1 MSSALTTDLYH
12 QDAAY
17 VAWRT
22 GRTGPATFD
31 LYIRHAPFGGAYV
44 LTAGLEAALAHA
56 TGFRYTDEDLRYLA
70 QVRAYDPAFLDFLR
84 TLRFTGDVA
93 AIPEGT
99 IAFPHEPLLRVR
111 APFIE
116 ALLLEAGL
124 IQTINLA
131 TLIATKAARIVTA
144 AAGRPVAEF
153 ALRRAHAPYAVTRA
167 AYIGGCAT
175 TSFVA
180 AAQRFGLQPTGTI
193 PHALVQL
200 YDTER
205 EAFEAVAATL
215 PQYTLLLD
223 TYDVRQATHTAAAVA
238 RRARQQFG
246 HELVAVRL
254 DSGDLV
260 ADSRYVRR
268 VLDAAGLQSVR
279 IVASGDLDEF
289 TIADLLAAD
298 APLDGFGIGTKLG
311 SGAGS
316 LQHQVAGGTLGA
328 VYKLAEYADP
338 AGSNEGQPQARRH
351 QEQLAG
357 VQSGL
362 PRRPLCLRRDPAGL
376 RNSTSQCRAAAA
388 PGNPQR
394 HAATGQPAAPARNR
408 RRSGRAAP
416 RLAGAVAAPHRRAP
430 LPRPLQPGAPR
441 PPRAPRPSSPS
452 RQDGRMTDR
461 RLHAVQGPL
470 EEVNWEEVG
479 GKVGEALRTEDEL
492 DQLLR
497 G

>member
-56 TGFRYTDEDLRYLA
+56 TNFRYTADDLHYLA
-70 QVRAYDPAFLDFLR
+70 QIRAYDPAFLDFLR
-84 TLRFTGDVA
+84 ALRFTGDIA
-93 AIPEGT
+93 AMPEGT

-124 IQTINLA
+124 IQAINLA
-131 TLIATKAARIVTA
+131 TLISTKAARIVTA

-167 AYIGGCAT
+167 AAIGGCAT

-200 YDTER
+200 FDTER
-205 EAFEAVAATL
+205 EAFAAVAATL

-223 TYDVRQATHTAAAVA
+223 TYDVRQATHTAVEVA
-238 RRARQQFG
+238 RRARQQLG

-316 LQHQVAGGTLGA
+316 LQHQVAGGTLGV
-328 VYKLAEYADP
+328 VYKLAEYADSVG
-338 AGSNEGQPQARRH
+338 AMKASLK
-351 QEQLAG
+351 LAG
-357 VQSGL
+357 VKSSWPGRKAVYRVGHYAYDVIQLASETPPPDAVPLLRPVIRSGTLL
-362 PRRPLCLRRDPAGL
+362 PKSQPPLPEIAA
-376 RNSTSQCRAAAA
+376 TAAA
-388 PGNPQR
+388 QL
-394 HAATGQPAAPARNR
+394 HALPAEW
-408 RRSGRAAP
+408 
-416 RLAGAVAAPHRRAP
+416 
-430 LPRPLQPGAPR
+430 
-441 PPRAPRPSSPS
+441 
-452 RQDGRMTDR
+452 R
-461 RLHAVQGPL
+461 RLTVEHPYPVRFSP
-470 EEVNWEEVG
+470 
-479 GKVGEALRTEDEL
+479 ALRT
-492 DQLLR
+492 LR
-497 G
+497 QRLVRAAQASGTSG

>member
-22 GRTGPATFD
+22 GRIGPATFD
-31 LYIRHAPFGGAYV
+31 LYVRHAPFGGAYV
-44 LTAGLEAALAHA
+44 LTAGLAAALSHA
-56 TGFRYTDEDLRYLA
+56 TNFRYTAADLHYLA
-70 QVRAYDPAFLDFLR
+70 KIRAYDPAFLDFLR
-84 TLRFTGDVA
+84 TLRFTGNVA
-93 AIPEGT
+93 AMPEGT
-99 IAFPHEPLLRVR
+99 IAFPHEPLLRVK

-124 IQTINLA
+124 IQAINLA

-144 AAGRPVAEF
+144 AAGRTVAEF

-200 YDTER
+200 FDTER
-205 EAFEAVAATL
+205 EAFEAVATTL

-223 TYDVRQATHTAAAVA
+223 TYDVRQATHTAVAVA
-238 RRARQQFG
+238 RRARQQLG
-246 HELVAVRL
+246 HQLVAVRL
-254 DSGDLV
+254 DSGDLA

-268 VLDAAGLQSVR
+268 VLDAGGLESVR

-289 TIADLLAAD
+289 TIADLLAAA

-316 LQHQVAGGTLGA
+316 LRHQVAGGTLGA

-338 AGSNEGQPQARRH
+338 AGTVRASLKLAGIKSSWPGRKAVYRIGH
-351 QEQLAG
+351 YAYDVIQLASETPPPDA
-357 VQSGL
+357 VPLLRPVIRSGTLL
-362 PRRPLCLRRDPAGL
+362 PDSQPPLPEI
-376 RNSTSQCRAAAA
+376 AAAA
-388 PGNPQR
+388 AAQLRALPEQWHR
-394 HAATGQPAAPARNR
+394 LTVEHAYPVRF
-408 RRSGRAAP
+408 
-416 RLAGAVAAPHRRAP
+416 
-430 LPRPLQPGAPR
+430 
-441 PPRAPRPSSPS
+441 SP
-452 RQDGRMTDR
+452 
-461 RLHAVQGPL
+461 
-470 EEVNWEEVG
+470 E
-479 GKVGEALRTEDEL
+479 LRT
-492 DQLLR
+492 LR
-497 G
+497 EHLVRTAQAGRTTE

>member
-44 LTAGLEAALAHA
+44 LTAGLAAALAHA

-70 QVRAYDPAFLDFLR
+70 RVRAYDPAFLDFLR

-124 IQTINLA
+124 IRTINLA

-153 ALRRAHAPYAVTRA
+153 ALRRAHAPYEVTRA

-180 AAQRFGLQPTGTI
+180 AAQRFDLQPTGTI

-205 EAFEAVAATL
+205 EAFEAVATTL

-223 TYDVRQATHTAAAVA
+223 TYDVRQATHTAVAVA
-238 RRARQQFG
+238 RQARQQFG

-289 TIADLLAAD
+289 TIADLVAAA

-316 LQHQVAGGTLGA
+316 LQHQVAGGTLGV
-328 VYKLAEYADP
+328 VYKLAEYADS
-338 AGSNEGQPQARRH
+338 AGAMKASLK
-351 QEQLAG
+351 LAG
-357 VQSGL
+357 IKSSWPGCKAVYRVGHYAYDVIQLTSEPPPPNAVPLLRPVLRSGTLL
-362 PRRPLCLRRDPAGL
+362 PDSQPPLPEI
-376 RNSTSQCRAAAA
+376 AAAA
-388 PGNPQR
+388 AAQLRALPEQWQRLTVEHPYPVRFSPGLR
-394 HAATGQPAAPARNR
+394 
-408 RRSGRAAP
+408 
-416 RLAGAVAAPHRRAP
+416 
-430 LPRPLQPGAPR
+430 
-441 PPRAPRPSSPS
+441 
-452 RQDGRMTDR
+452 
-461 RLHAVQGPL
+461 
-470 EEVNWEEVG
+470 
-479 GKVGEALRTEDEL
+479 ALRDHLVRTA
-492 DQLLR
+492 QAGR
-497 G
+497 TAG

>member
-31 LYIRHAPFGGAYV
+31 LYVRHAPFGGAYV
-44 LTAGLEAALAHA
+44 LTAGLEIALTHA
-56 TGFRYTDEDLRYLA
+56 SNFRYTADDLRYLA
-70 QVRAYDPAFLDFLR
+70 QIRAYDPAFLDFLR

-124 IQTINLA
+124 IRTINLA

-167 AYIGGCAT
+167 AAIGGCAT

-180 AAQRFGLQPTGTI
+180 AARRFGLQPTGTI

-200 YDTER
+200 FDTER
-205 EAFEAVAATL
+205 DAFEAVATTL

-223 TYDVRQATHTAAAVA
+223 TYDVRQATHTAVAVA

-268 VLDAAGLQSVR
+268 VLDTGGLQSVR

-289 TIADLLAAD
+289 TIADLLAAA

-328 VYKLAEYADP
+328 VYKLAEYEDP
-338 AGSNEGQPQARRH
+338 AGTVKASLK
-351 QEQLAG
+351 LAG
-357 VQSGL
+357 IKSSWPGRKAVYRVGHYAYDIIRLASEPPPPDAVPL
-362 PRRPLCLRRDPAGL
+362 LRPVL
-376 RNSTSQCRAAAA
+376 RNGTLLPDSRPPLPEIAAAA
-388 PGNPQR
+388 
-394 HAATGQPAAPARNR
+394 AAQLRALPAEW
-408 RRSGRAAP
+408 
-416 RLAGAVAAPHRRAP
+416 
-430 LPRPLQPGAPR
+430 
-441 PPRAPRPSSPS
+441 
-452 RQDGRMTDR
+452 R
-461 RLHAVQGPL
+461 RLTVEHPYPVRFSP
-470 EEVNWEEVG
+470 
-479 GKVGEALRTEDEL
+479 ALRA
-492 DQLLR
+492 LR
-497 G
+497 QRLVRTAQAGRTAG

>member
-1 MSSALTTDLYH
+1 MTSALTTDLYH

-17 VAWRT
+17 IAWRT
-22 GRTGPATFD
+22 GHTGPATFD
-31 LYIRHAPFGGAYV
+31 LYVRHAPFGGAYV
-44 LTAGLEAALAHA
+44 LTAGLAAALSHA
-56 TGFRYTDEDLRYLA
+56 TNFRYTADDLRYLA
-70 QVRAYDPAFLDFLR
+70 KIRAYNPAFLDFLR
-84 TLRFTGDVA
+84 NLRFTGNVA
-93 AIPEGT
+93 AMPEGT
-99 IAFPHEPLLRVR
+99 IAFPHEPLLRVQ

-124 IQTINLA
+124 IQAINLA

-167 AYIGGCAT
+167 AAIGGCAT

-200 YDTER
+200 FDSEQ
-205 EAFEAVAATL
+205 EAFEAVATTL

-223 TYDVRQATHTAAAVA
+223 TYDVRQATHTAVAVA

-254 DSGDLV
+254 DSGDLA

-268 VLDAAGLQSVR
+268 VLDAGGLESVR

-311 SGAGS
+311 GGAGS
-316 LQHQVAGGTLGA
+316 LEHQVAGGTLGA

-338 AGSNEGQPQARRH
+338 AGTVRASLKLAGIKSSWPGRKAVYRVGQYTYDVI
-351 QEQLAG
+351 QLASEPPPPDAAPLLRP
-357 VQSGL
+357 VIRSGTLL
-362 PRRPLCLRRDPAGL
+362 PDSHPPLPEIAA
-376 RNSTSQCRAAAA
+376 TAAA
-388 PGNPQR
+388 QL
-394 HAATGQPAAPARNR
+394 
-408 RRSGRAAP
+408 RALP
-416 RLAGAVAAPHRRAP
+416 EQWHRLTVEHPYPVRF
-430 LPRPLQPGAPR
+430 
-441 PPRAPRPSSPS
+441 SPEL
-452 RQDGRMTDR
+452 R
-461 RLHAVQGPL
+461 
-470 EEVNWEEVG
+470 
-479 GKVGEALRTEDEL
+479 ALREHLVRTAQAGRTTE
-492 DQLLR
+492 
-497 G
+497 

>member
-17 VAWRT
+17 VAWQT

-44 LTAGLEAALAHA
+44 LTAGLAAALSHA
-56 TGFRYTDEDLRYLA
+56 TGFSYTDEDLRYLA

-84 TLRFTGDVA
+84 ALRFTGDIA
-93 AIPEGT
+93 AMPEGT

-124 IQTINLA
+124 IQAINLA

-180 AAQRFGLQPTGTI
+180 AAKRFDLQPTGTI

-205 EAFEAVAATL
+205 EAFEAVATTL

-223 TYDVRQATHTAAAVA
+223 TYDFRQASHTAVEVA
-238 RRARQQFG
+238 RQARQQLG

-268 VLDAAGLQSVR
+268 VLDAGSLESVR

-289 TIADLLAAD
+289 SIADLLAAD
-298 APLDGFGIGTKLG
+298 APIDGFGIGTKLG

-316 LQHQVAGGTLGA
+316 LHHKVAGGTLGA
-328 VYKLAEYADP
+328 VYKLAEYEDP
-338 AGSNEGQPQARRH
+338 AGTVRASIKLAGFKSSWPGRKAVYRLGQYTYDVI
-351 QEQLAG
+351 QLASEPPPPDA
-357 VQSGL
+357 VPLLRPVLRSGALL
-362 PRRPLCLRRDPAGL
+362 PESRPPLPEIAAAASAQLRALPEQWQRLTVEQAYPVRFSAGL
-376 RNSTSQCRAAAA
+376 R
-388 PGNPQR
+388 
-394 HAATGQPAAPARNR
+394 
-408 RRSGRAAP
+408 
-416 RLAGAVAAPHRRAP
+416 
-430 LPRPLQPGAPR
+430 
-441 PPRAPRPSSPS
+441 
-452 RQDGRMTDR
+452 
-461 RLHAVQGPL
+461 
-470 EEVNWEEVG
+470 
-479 GKVGEALRTEDEL
+479 ALREHLVQAAQAGRTT
-492 DQLLR
+492 

>member
-31 LYIRHAPFGGAYV
+31 LYVRHAPFGGAYL

-56 TGFRYTDEDLRYLA
+56 TGFRYTDGDLRYLA

-84 TLRFTGDVA
+84 ALRFTGDVA

-124 IQTINLA
+124 IRTINLA

-153 ALRRAHAPYAVTRA
+153 ALRRAHAPYEVTRA

-180 AAQRFGLQPTGTI
+180 AAKRFGLQPTGTI

-205 EAFEAVAATL
+205 EAFEAVATTL

-223 TYDVRQATHTAAAVA
+223 TYDVHQATHTGRRGRPPGAAAARTRAGGRPPRTVA
-238 RRARQQFG
+238 TWQPTA
-246 HELVAVRL
+246 AT
-254 DSGDLV
+254 S
-260 ADSRYVRR
+260 RR
-268 VLDAAGLQSVR
+268 VLDAGGLESVR

-289 TIADLLAAD
+289 AIAELVAAK
-298 APLDGFGIGTKLG
+298 APLDGFGIGTKVGQRRRLAPAPG
-311 SGAGS
+311 CRRHPQRR
-316 LQHQVAGGTLGA
+316 LQARRIRGPRRVG
-328 VYKLAEYADP
+328 K
-338 AGSNEGQPQARRH
+338 GQPQARRH

-357 VQSGL
+357 GKPSTASAHYAYDVLQLASETPPPDAVSL
-362 PRRPLCLRRDPAGL
+362 LRRYSGRRVATGEPRPCPKSPPPQPPSSAPCRSSGGASPSSTPTQSASARACAPSAIIWSGQPKPAG
-376 RNSTSQCRAAAA
+376 
-388 PGNPQR
+388 
-394 HAATGQPAAPARNR
+394 QP
-408 RRSGRAAP
+408 
-416 RLAGAVAAPHRRAP
+416 
-430 LPRPLQPGAPR
+430 
-441 PPRAPRPSSPS
+441 
-452 RQDGRMTDR
+452 DD
-461 RLHAVQGPL
+461 
-470 EEVNWEEVG
+470 
-479 GKVGEALRTEDEL
+479 
-492 DQLLR
+492 
-497 G
+497 

>member
-31 LYIRHAPFGGAYV
+31 LYIRQAPFGGAYV
-44 LTAGLEAALAHA
+44 LTAGLSAALSHV
-56 TGFRYTDEDLRYLA
+56 TGFSYTDEDLRYLA

-84 TLRFTGDVA
+84 ALRFTGDIA
-93 AIPEGT
+93 AMPEGT

-124 IQTINLA
+124 IQAINLA

-200 YDTER
+200 FDTER
-205 EAFEAVAATL
+205 EAFEAVATTL

-223 TYDVRQATHTAAAVA
+223 TYDFRQASHTAVEVA
-238 RRARQQFG
+238 RQARQQLG

-268 VLDAAGLQSVR
+268 VLDAGGLQSVR

-289 TIADLLAAD
+289 SIADLLAAD
-298 APLDGFGIGTKLG
+298 APIDGFGIGTKLG

-316 LQHQVAGGTLGA
+316 LQHQVTGGTLGA
-328 VYKLAEYADP
+328 VYKLAEYEDP
-338 AGSNEGQPQARRH
+338 AGTVRASIK
-351 QEQLAG
+351 LAG
-357 VQSGL
+357 FKSSWPGRKAVYRVGQYAYDSIQLTSETPPPDTTPLLRPVIRSGTLL
-362 PRRPLCLRRDPAGL
+362 PESQPSLPKIAAAAAAQLRALPEQWRCLTAEHPYPVRFSAGL
-376 RNSTSQCRAAAA
+376 R
-388 PGNPQR
+388 
-394 HAATGQPAAPARNR
+394 
-408 RRSGRAAP
+408 
-416 RLAGAVAAPHRRAP
+416 
-430 LPRPLQPGAPR
+430 
-441 PPRAPRPSSPS
+441 
-452 RQDGRMTDR
+452 
-461 RLHAVQGPL
+461 
-470 EEVNWEEVG
+470 
-479 GKVGEALRTEDEL
+479 ALRERLVQAAQAGRTT
-492 DQLLR
+492 

>member
-1 MSSALTTDLYH
+1 MSLALTTDLYH

-44 LTAGLEAALAHA
+44 LTAGLAAALAHA
-56 TGFRYTDEDLRYLA
+56 TGFRYTDDDLRYLA
-70 QVRAYDPAFLDFLR
+70 QIRAYQPAFLDFLR

-124 IQTINLA
+124 IQAINLA

-167 AYIGGCAT
+167 AAIGGCAT

-205 EAFEAVAATL
+205 EAFEAVATTL

-223 TYDVRQATHTAAAVA
+223 TYDVRQATHTAVAVA
-238 RRARQQFG
+238 RRARQQLG

-268 VLDAAGLQSVR
+268 VLDTGGLESVR

-316 LQHQVAGGTLGA
+316 QQHQVTGGTLGA
-328 VYKLAEYADP
+328 VYKLAEYADS
-338 AGSNEGQPQARRH
+338 AGAMKASLK
-351 QEQLAG
+351 LAG
-357 VQSGL
+357 VKSSWPGHKAVYRVGHYAYDVIQLASEPPPPDAVPLLQPVLRDGALL
-362 PRRPLCLRRDPAGL
+362 PESQPPLPEI
-376 RNSTSQCRAAAA
+376 AAAA
-388 PGNPQR
+388 AAQLRTLPEPWQR
-394 HAATGQPAAPARNR
+394 LIVEHPYPVRFSPELRALRQCLV
-408 RRSGRAAP
+408 RAAQ
-416 RLAGAVAAPHRRAP
+416 AG
-430 LPRPLQPGAPR
+430 
-441 PPRAPRPSSPS
+441 
-452 RQDGRMTDR
+452 
-461 RLHAVQGPL
+461 
-470 EEVNWEEVG
+470 
-479 GKVGEALRTEDEL
+479 RTS
-492 DQLLR
+492 

>member
-17 VAWRT
+17 VAWQT

-44 LTAGLEAALAHA
+44 LTAGLAAALSHA
-56 TGFRYTDEDLRYLA
+56 TGFSYTDEDLRYLA

-84 TLRFTGDVA
+84 ALRFTGDIA
-93 AIPEGT
+93 AMPEGT

-124 IQTINLA
+124 IQAINLA

-180 AAQRFGLQPTGTI
+180 AAKRFDLQPTGTI

-223 TYDVRQATHTAAAVA
+223 TYDVRQATHTAVEVA
-238 RRARQQFG
+238 RRARQQLG

-268 VLDAAGLQSVR
+268 VLDAGGLESVR

-289 TIADLLAAD
+289 SIADLLAAN
-298 APLDGFGIGTKLG
+298 APIDGFGIGTKLG

-316 LQHQVAGGTLGA
+316 LQHKVAGGTLGA
-328 VYKLAEYADP
+328 VYKLAEYEDS
-338 AGSNEGQPQARRH
+338 AGTVQASIK
-351 QEQLAG
+351 LAG
-357 VQSGL
+357 VKSSWPGRKAVYRVGQYAYDVIQLASETPPPAAAPLLRPVIRSGTLL
-362 PRRPLCLRRDPAGL
+362 PESRPPLPEI
-376 RNSTSQCRAAAA
+376 AAAA
-388 PGNPQR
+388 
-394 HAATGQPAAPARNR
+394 AAQLRALPEQWHRLTAEHPYPVRFSTG
-408 RRSGRAAP
+408 
-416 RLAGAVAAPHRRAP
+416 
-430 LPRPLQPGAPR
+430 
-441 PPRAPRPSSPS
+441 
-452 RQDGRMTDR
+452 
-461 RLHAVQGPL
+461 LHALRQRLVQAAQAG
-470 EEVNWEEVG
+470 
-479 GKVGEALRTEDEL
+479 RTT
-492 DQLLR
+492 

>member
-17 VAWRT
+17 VAWRS

-31 LYIRHAPFGGAYV
+31 LYIRQAPFGGAYV
-44 LTAGLEAALAHA
+44 LTAGLEAALSHA

-84 TLRFTGDVA
+84 ALRFTGDIA
-93 AIPEGT
+93 AMPEGT

-124 IQTINLA
+124 IQAINLA

-144 AAGRPVAEF
+144 AAGRTVAEF

-180 AAQRFGLQPTGTI
+180 AAQRFGLQATGTI

-200 YDTER
+200 FDTER
-205 EAFEAVAATL
+205 EAFEAVATTL
-215 PQYTLLLD
+215 SQYTLLLD
-223 TYDVRQATHTAAAVA
+223 TYDVRQATHTAVAVA
-238 RRARQQFG
+238 RQAQEQLG

-260 ADSRYVRR
+260 ADSRHVRR
-268 VLDAAGLQSVR
+268 VLDAGGLQSVR

-289 TIADLLAAD
+289 AIADLIAAN

-316 LQHQVAGGTLGA
+316 LQHQVAGGTLGV
-328 VYKLAEYADP
+328 VYKLAEYQDP
-338 AGSNEGQPQARRH
+338 AGPVKASLK
-351 QEQLAG
+351 LAG
-357 VQSGL
+357 VKSSWPGRKAVYRVGQYSYDLIQLASETPPPDAAPLLRPVIRSGTLL
-362 PRRPLCLRRDPAGL
+362 PGSRPPLPEIAV
-376 RNSTSQCRAAAA
+376 AAAA
-388 PGNPQR
+388 QLRALPEPWQRLTVEHPYPVRFSPGLR
-394 HAATGQPAAPARNR
+394 
-408 RRSGRAAP
+408 
-416 RLAGAVAAPHRRAP
+416 
-430 LPRPLQPGAPR
+430 
-441 PPRAPRPSSPS
+441 
-452 RQDGRMTDR
+452 
-461 RLHAVQGPL
+461 
-470 EEVNWEEVG
+470 
-479 GKVGEALRTEDEL
+479 ALRERLVQAAQAGRTA
-492 DQLLR
+492 

>member
-31 LYIRHAPFGGAYV
+31 LYIRHAPFGGTYV
-44 LTAGLEAALAHA
+44 LTAGLAAALAHA
-56 TGFRYTDEDLRYLA
+56 TNFRYTAADLQYLA
-70 QVRAYDPAFLDFLR
+70 KIRAYDPAFLDFLR
-84 TLRFTGDVA
+84 NLRFTGNIA
-93 AIPEGT
+93 AMPEGT
-99 IAFPHEPLLRVR
+99 IAFPHEPLLRVQ

-124 IQTINLA
+124 IQAINLA

-167 AYIGGCAT
+167 ANIGGCAT

-180 AAQRFGLQPTGTI
+180 AAKRFGLQATGTI

-200 YDTER
+200 FDSER
-205 EAFEAVAATL
+205 EAFEAVATTL

-223 TYDVRQATHTAAAVA
+223 TYDVRQATHTAVAVA
-238 RRARQQFG
+238 RRARQKFG

-254 DSGDLV
+254 DSGDL
-260 ADSRYVRR
+260 AAGSRYVRR
-268 VLDAAGLQSVR
+268 VLDAGGLDSVR

-289 TIADLLAAD
+289 TIADLLAAA

-316 LQHQVAGGTLGA
+316 LQHQVAGGTLGV

-338 AGSNEGQPQARRH
+338 AGTIRASLKLAGIKSSWPGRKAVYRIGH
-351 QEQLAG
+351 YAYDVIQLASEPPPPNA
-357 VQSGL
+357 VPLLRPVIRSGTLL
-362 PRRPLCLRRDPAGL
+362 PDSHPPLPEI
-376 RNSTSQCRAAAA
+376 AAAA
-388 PGNPQR
+388 AAQLRALPEQWRRLTVEHPYPVHFSPGL
-394 HAATGQPAAPARNR
+394 
-408 RRSGRAAP
+408 RALRE
-416 RLAGAVAAPHRRAP
+416 RLVRTAQA
-430 LPRPLQPGAPR
+430 
-441 PPRAPRPSSPS
+441 
-452 RQDGRMTDR
+452 GRMT
-461 RLHAVQGPL
+461 
-470 EEVNWEEVG
+470 E
-479 GKVGEALRTEDEL
+479 
-492 DQLLR
+492 
-497 G
+497 